1 MLKRL
6 LITGLLAAS
15 GALFGFTPAAHAAT
29 GIPSECGYSV
39 HCIVNYY
46 YNAAMT
52 QPSGTLSLPCS
63 GAVFTSGDVDTPY
76 YIVHELST
84 CPGHSPAR

>member
-1 MLKRL
+1 MLRRL
-6 LITGLLAAS
+6 LITALTAAS
-15 GALFGFTPAAHAAT
+15 GALIGFTPAHAAT

-52 QPSGTLSLPCS
+52 QPSGTLYLPCS
-63 GAVFTSGDVDTPY
+63 GAIITSGDTSTPY
-76 YIVHELST
+76 YIVHELNT
-84 CPGHSPAR
+84 CPGHTPAR